1 MKSVCLGL
9 IAAMLL
15 IAPPSRADRAGVES
29 TMRFME
35 RAVLAGDQPGYLKLV
50 WAEDATLYREQTN
63 WAKDLA
69 LHLPSEFSLA
79 IQEPEPAA
87 SAEEGSARDQK
98 ESKNSKDQKQT
109 PEPVFDDEAGIARF
123 ELVMKWT
130 MPKLG
135 REGADLTRTVSFP
148 AVFRAKDGQWLYAG
162 EDWVEIRSDGRGQPA
177 ADRADA
183 AISSAPNLC
192 RCFEGFEDVA
202 HVVVDVLPEVRAH
215 VDGGF
220 ENANPGTQEVKIY
233 ASMRHLQASIY
244 LSYVDGLSGWNEPGE
259 AIKLL
264 ASNKSSAE
272 GLRTLLAHEYGH
284 VATFLFGPK
293 ASDMPWW
300 ILEGV
305 AELSAEKFAA
315 ERASGKGERV
325 EPGQDA
331 VLSVSRWA
339 KRGRLAPWD
348 KIADFRSTP
357 REFSPHVY
365 KQGQHMLGFISER
378 FGRKGRNTWLR
389 ALAQGTVLDEATQS
403 TLGLSFEELATQ
415 WRSSLPA
422 EESEEEAPKAPE
434 EAPAKAAP

>member
-1 MKSVCLGL
+1 
-9 IAAMLL
+9 
-15 IAPPSRADRAGVES
+15 
-29 TMRFME
+29 MRFME

-50 WAEDATLYREQTN
+50 WAEDATLFKEQTN

-79 IQEPEPAA
+79 IQEPTPEAPADDGA
-87 SAEEGSARDQK
+87 SGDQK
-98 ESKNSKDQKQT
+98 DPKDNKDRKQT
-109 PEPVFDDEAGIARF
+109 PEPIFDDEAGIARF
-123 ELVMKWT
+123 EMVMKWT

-135 REGADLTRTVSFP
+135 REGSDLTRTVSFP
-148 AVFRAKDGQWLYAG
+148 TVFRAKAGQWFYAG
-162 EDWVEIRSDGRGQPA
+162 EDWVEIRSPAHPRPA

-183 AISSAPNLC
+183 PVSSAPNLC
-192 RCFEGFEDVA
+192 RCFAGFEDVG
-202 HVVVDVLPEVRAH
+202 HTVVDVLPEVRAH
-215 VDGGF
+215 VDAGF

-264 ASNKSSAE
+264 ASNKSGAE

-315 ERASGKGERV
+315 ERASNRGDKV
-325 EPGQDA
+325 QPGQDA
-331 VLSVSRWA
+331 ANTVSRWA

-348 KIADFRSTP
+348 KISDFRSTP

-378 FGRKGRNTWLR
+378 FGRKSRNTWLR
-389 ALAQGTVLDEATQS
+389 SLAQGAALDPATQAA
-403 TLGLSFEELATQ
+403 LGLSFADLANQ
-415 WRSSLPA
+415 WRASLP
-422 EESEEEAPKAPE
+422 PE
-434 EAPAKAAP
+434 EPEEDAPSSSEHAPTKPAP